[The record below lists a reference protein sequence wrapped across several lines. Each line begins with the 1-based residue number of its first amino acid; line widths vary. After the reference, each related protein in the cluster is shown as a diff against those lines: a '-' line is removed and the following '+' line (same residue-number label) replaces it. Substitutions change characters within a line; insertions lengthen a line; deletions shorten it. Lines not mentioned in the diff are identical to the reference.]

1 MPFCVGYHSNKL
13 NKQHFKTNTGLLQY
27 IARYF
32 KSNTMT
38 EIVKRVKSPTP
49 KFFKKLRNIGL
60 VLATVAT
67 TVVAA
72 PVALPAVVIKIA
84 GYLAVAGGIAGA
96 VSQTAIESE

>member
-1 MPFCVGYHSNKL
+1 V
-13 NKQHFKTNTGLLQY
+13 KTV
-27 IARYF
+27 I
-32 KSNTMT
+32 
-38 EIVKRVKSPTP
+38 ERVQSPTP

-84 GYLAVAGGIAGA
+84 GYLAVAGA
-96 VSQTAIESE
+96 VSQTAVEGE

>member
-96 VSQTAIESE
+96 VSQTAIEGE